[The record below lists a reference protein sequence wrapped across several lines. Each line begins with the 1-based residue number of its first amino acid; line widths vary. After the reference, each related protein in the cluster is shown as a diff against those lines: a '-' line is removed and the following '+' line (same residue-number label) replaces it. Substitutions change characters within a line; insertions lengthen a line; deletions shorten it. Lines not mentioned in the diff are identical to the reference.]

1 MNKAFWLT
9 AGFDLLVHCF
19 AIEYTNTHTH
29 TPRQTDIYKYFSS
42 GLNQWRA
49 RACVCVSIV
58 GAVDV
63 LLIQIW
69 WYFIWNFNKRKTLHL
84 IPTCVLKS
92 VVRFLL
98 FEKCFVAVVGA
109 SFCYALHRLPIEL
122 IEWCLEQIV
131 CLWLNSRKWTMQQRR
146 WILRKA
152 KRLLLDTDID
162 T

>member
-19 AIEYTNTHTH
+19 AIEYINTHTE
-29 TPRQTDIYKYFSS
+29 TDTSTNIF
-42 GLNQWRA
+42 QM
-49 RACVCVSIV
+49 
-58 GAVDV
+58 V
-63 LLIQIW
+63 LTDGVRLSVFQLLALVPIQIW

-84 IPTCVLKS
+84 IPKCVLKS

-98 FEKCFVAVVGA
+98 LVLLR
-109 SFCYALHRLPIEL
+109 SALLCSAPFTNRML

-131 CLWLNSRKWTMQQRR
+131 CLWLYSRKWTMQQRR
-146 WILRKA
+146 SILRKA
-152 KRLLLDTDID
+152 KRLLLDTDTD